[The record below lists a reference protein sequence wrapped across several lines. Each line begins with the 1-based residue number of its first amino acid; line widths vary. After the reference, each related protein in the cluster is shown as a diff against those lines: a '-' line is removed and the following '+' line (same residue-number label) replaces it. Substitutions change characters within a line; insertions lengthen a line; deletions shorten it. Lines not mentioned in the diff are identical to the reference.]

1 VTSDEIA
8 LQLEVER
15 LYTRYAAAIDE
26 FRLEDWCALFCEDCF
41 YAIVPRDNFDRG
53 LPLAIMR
60 CESRAM
66 LADRARAIRET
77 MMYEPRY
84 VRHQI
89 TNVSVSQRG
98 QTPLRNAPLPNAIN
112 AQANY
117 AVFEVLPDE
126 LPKVLSVG
134 RSIDTIV
141 READGALRFREKR
154 VVYDSVLVP
163 NSIIYPL

>member
-1 VTSDEIA
+1 VTTPSHIA
-8 LQLEVER
+8 LQYELEQ
-15 LYTRYAAAIDE
+15 LYSAYAAAIDDG
-26 FRLEDWCALFCEDCF
+26 RLDDWCELFADECF
-41 YAIVPRDNFDRG
+41 YAIIGRDNYDRG

-77 MMYEPRY
+77 MLYEPRY
-84 VRHQI
+84 LRHQI
-89 TNVSVSQRG
+89 SNVRLLSADG
-98 QTPLRNAPLPNAIN
+98 PLHV
-112 AQANY
+112 QANY

-126 LPKVLSVG
+126 LPRVLSVG
-134 RSIDTIV
+134 RSIDLV
-141 READGALRFREKR
+141 ERGSDGALRFREKR

>member
-1 VTSDEIA
+1 VTGHDVA
-8 LQLEVER
+8 LQLQLER
-15 LYTRYAAAIDE
+15 LYSDYGAAIDE
-26 FRLEDWCALFCEDCF
+26 LRLEDWCELFTDECF

-60 CESRAM
+60 CESKAM
-66 LADRARAIRET
+66 LRDRVRAIRET

-89 TNVSVSQRG
+89 TNVRIGVQHWG
-98 QTPLRNAPLPNAIN
+98 QAPMLNTFD
-112 AQANY
+112 AQASY
-117 AVFEVLPDE
+117 VVFEVLPDE
-126 LPKVLSVG
+126 LPKILSVG
-134 RSIDTIV
+134 RSIDRIE
-141 READGALRFREKR
+141 RGADGALRFREKR

>member
-1 VTSDEIA
+1 MTPDEVA
-8 LQLEVER
+8 LQFEVER

-26 FRLEDWCALFCEDCF
+26 LRLDDWCALFCETCF
-41 YAIVPRDNFDRG
+41 YAIQPRDNFDRG

-66 LADRARAIRET
+66 LADRVRAIRET

-84 VRHQI
+84 IRHQI
-89 TNVSVSQRG
+89 TNVQIDSSAVTRRG
-98 QTPLRNAPLPNAIN
+98 QTPLRNIES
-112 AQANY
+112 QANY

-134 RSIDTIV
+134 RTIDRIV
-141 READGALRFREKR
+141 REEDGALRFREKR

>member
-1 VTSDEIA
+1 MTFDDVA

-15 LYTRYAAAIDE
+15 LYTTYATAIDDL
-26 FRLEDWCALFCEDCF
+26 RLDDWCALFCEDCF
-41 YAIVPRDNFDRG
+41 YTIQPRDNYDRG

-66 LADRARAIRET
+66 LADRVRAIRET

-84 VRHQI
+84 IRHQI
-89 TNVSVSQRG
+89 TNVRIDKTSPS
-98 QTPLRNAPLPNAIN
+98 IE

-117 AVFEVLPDE
+117 SVFEVLPDE
-126 LPKVLSVG
+126 LPKILSVG
-134 RSIDTIV
+134 RSIDRIE

>member
-1 VTSDEIA
+1 MTIEPA

-15 LYTRYAAAIDE
+15 LYTRYGAAIDE
-26 FRLEDWCALFCEDCF
+26 LRLEEWCELFCEDCF
-41 YAIVPRDNFDRG
+41 YTIVPRDNFDRG

-66 LADRARAIRET
+66 LADRVRAIRET

-89 TNVSVSQRG
+89 TNVWISSTVPTIEARAS
-98 QTPLRNAPLPNAIN
+98 
-112 AQANY
+112 Y
-117 AVFEVLPDE
+117 SVFEVLPDE
-126 LPKVLSVG
+126 LPRILSVG
-134 RSIDTIV
+134 RSLDRIE

>member
-1 VTSDEIA
+1 VSVPGHIA
-8 LQLEVER
+8 LQYELER
-15 LYTRYAAAIDE
+15 LYSDYAAAIDDG
-26 FRLEDWCALFCEDCF
+26 RLDDWCELFWEECF
-41 YAIVPRDNFDRG
+41 YAIIGRDNYDRG

-77 MMYEPRY
+77 MLYEPRY

-89 TNVSVSQRG
+89 SNIRVLS
-98 QTPLRNAPLPNAIN
+98 ADAAIH
-112 AQANY
+112 AQVNY

-126 LPKVLSVG
+126 LPRVLSVG
-134 RSIDTIV
+134 RSIDLIQ
-141 READGALRFREKR
+141 RGADGALRFREKR